1 MHVYVTFSWFFPLPL
16 AGVTTAVFLTPRWST
31 AMPTTLRLVHERVDD
46 VPLILGFLNQ
56 LRLPHLLD
64 QHLKPHPHH
73 QGLSL
78 GWLITFWITYILSQA
93 DHRKSHVRAWAL
105 KLHHCLEAVTGL
117 SIRDVDFT
125 DDRLTL
131 LLSRLSHTETWNS
144 IEADLWKGTC
154 AVYSLPLERIR
165 LDSTTS
171 YGFHTP
177 TDGGLMQLGHS
188 KDHRP
193 DLAQFKLMAAA
204 AEPTGQLIAT
214 TVHPGDAADD
224 PLYLPLIARVRTLLG
239 KTGLLYVGDC
249 KMAALETRG
258 AIVAHGDYYL
268 TPLPLTGA
276 TKDDFTAR
284 WIEDAVSG
292 ARRTKLIPI
301 RVGDDLLGVGYEF
314 NRQQTACIAEE
325 PQTWKER
332 VQVSRSDSLAKTQ
345 ARALE
350 RRLEKA
356 EAAVRALT
364 PPVGPGRVQFTT
376 GWELERAVQAVLA
389 EHEVEDLLEVAW
401 THEETSRTRYVG
413 RGRGGPARPRK
424 TELKIRYQ
432 ITTVRRKQEAIGYR
446 EARMGWRVQV
456 TNVPKAGLSL
466 EEAVVAYRG
475 AWTLERDFHVL
486 KDRPL
491 GIRPLLV
498 RRDDQIVG
506 LAHLVTLALR
516 MLTLFEVLVRRGQER
531 SGKKLPGLYPGQA
544 SRTTESPTGSRVLS
558 AIAREG
564 VTATGV
570 DDGEERR
577 WHLSPLPELV
587 QRVLTSLG
595 LSEAIYHRILDHSN

>member
-1 MHVYVTFSWFFPLPL
+1 
-16 AGVTTAVFLTPRWST
+16 
-31 AMPTTLRLVHERVDD
+31 MPPTLRLVHERVDD
-46 VPLILGFLNQ
+46 VPLILGFLIQ
-56 LRLPHLLD
+56 LRLPQLLD
-64 QHLKPHPHH
+64 DHLKPHPHH
-73 QGLSL
+73 RGLSL
-78 GWLITFWITYILSQA
+78 GWLIVLWITYILSQA
-93 DHRKSHVRAWAL
+93 DHRKSHVRSWAN
-105 KLHHCLEAVTGL
+105 KLHHCLQTATGL
-117 SIRDVDFT
+117 ALREVDFT

-131 LLSRLSHTETWNS
+131 VLARLSHTETWDR

-154 AVYSLPLERIR
+154 EVYSLPLQRVR

-171 YGFHTP
+171 YGFHAP
-177 TDGGLMQLGHS
+177 VDGGLMQLGHS

-224 PLYLPLIARVRTLLG
+224 PLYLPIIERVRTILG
-239 KTGLLYVGDC
+239 RTGLLYAGDC

-258 AIVAHGDYYL
+258 AIAARGDFYL

-276 TKDDFTAR
+276 TKEDLTAT
-284 WIEDAVSG
+284 WVEDAVSG
-292 ARRTKLIPI
+292 PRRAELVPI
-301 RVGDDLLGVGYEF
+301 AVGDDQLGVGYEF
-314 NRQQTACIAEE
+314 DRQQTACIDQVER
-325 PQTWKER
+325 TWTER
-332 VQVSRSDSLAKTQ
+332 VQVIRSESLAQTQ
-345 ARALE
+345 ARALQ

-356 EAAVRALT
+356 ETAVCALT
-364 PPVGPGRVQFTT
+364 PPVGPGRVQWTT
-376 GWELERAVQAVLA
+376 GWELERAVAAVLA
-389 EHEVEDLLEVAW
+389 EHEVGDLLEVDW
-401 THEETSRTRYVG
+401 SREEMSRTRYVG
-413 RGRGGPARPRK
+413 RGRGGPARPKK

-432 ITTVRRKQEAIGYR
+432 ITTVRRKEKAIQQR

-456 TNVPKAGLSL
+456 TNALKEGLSL
-466 EEAVVAYRG
+466 VEAVVAYRG
-475 AWTLERDFHVL
+475 GWTLERDFHVL

-506 LAHLVTLALR
+506 LVHLVTLALR
-516 MLTLFEVLVRRGQER
+516 MLTLFEVLVRRGQEK
-531 SGKKLPGLYPGQA
+531 SGKKLTGLYPGQA

-564 VTATGV
+564 ITATEV

-587 QRVLTSLG
+587 CGVLSSLG
-595 LSEAIYHRILDHSN
+595 LSEAIYNRILEHSN

>member
-1 MHVYVTFSWFFPLPL
+1 
-16 AGVTTAVFLTPRWST
+16 
-31 AMPTTLRLVHERVDD
+31 
-46 VPLILGFLNQ
+46 
-56 LRLPHLLD
+56 
-64 QHLKPHPHH
+64 
-73 QGLSL
+73 
-78 GWLITFWITYILSQA
+78 
-93 DHRKSHVRAWAL
+93 
-105 KLHHCLEAVTGL
+105 
-117 SIRDVDFT
+117 
-125 DDRLTL
+125 
-131 LLSRLSHTETWNS
+131 
-144 IEADLWKGTC
+144 
-154 AVYSLPLERIR
+154 
-165 LDSTTS
+165 
-171 YGFHTP
+171 
-177 TDGGLMQLGHS
+177 MQLGHS

-214 TVHPGDAADD
+214 AVHPGDAADD
-224 PLYLPLIARVRTLLG
+224 PLYLPLIEGVRTLLG

-301 RVGDDLLGVGYEF
+301 RVGDDLLGVGYELD
-314 NRQQTACIAEE
+314 RQQTACIAEE

-332 VQVSRSDSLAKTQ
+332 VQVFRSDSLVKTQ

-401 THEETSRTRYVG
+401 TREETSRTRYVG
-413 RGRGGPARPRK
+413 RGRGGPARPKK

-446 EARMGWRVQV
+446 EARLGWRVQV
-456 TNVPKAGLSL
+456 TNMPKAGLSL
-466 EEAVVAYRG
+466 QEAVVAYRG

-491 GIRPLLV
+491 GIRPLWV

-564 VTATGV
+564 ITATEV

-587 QRVLTSLG
+587 QRVLSSLG
-595 LSEAIYHRILDHSN
+595 LSEAIYNRILVDSD

>member
-1 MHVYVTFSWFFPLPL
+1 
-16 AGVTTAVFLTPRWST
+16 
-31 AMPTTLRLVHERVDD
+31 MPPTLRLVHERVDD
-46 VPLILGFLNQ
+46 VPLILGFLIQ
-56 LRLPHLLD
+56 LRLPQLLD
-64 QHLKPHPHH
+64 NHLKPHPHH

-78 GWLITFWITYILSQA
+78 GWLITLWITYILSQA
-93 DHRKSHVRAWAL
+93 DHRKSHVRSWAN
-105 KLHHCLEAVTGL
+105 KLHHCLQAVTGL
-117 SIRDVDFT
+117 AIREVEFT

-131 LLSRLSHTETWNS
+131 LLARLSHTETWDR
-144 IEADLWKGTC
+144 IEADLWEGTC
-154 AVYSLPLERIR
+154 QVYSLPLQRVR

-177 TDGGLMQLGHS
+177 VDGGLMQLGHS

-224 PLYLPLIARVRTLLG
+224 PLYLPIIERVRTILG
-239 KTGLLYVGDC
+239 RRGLLYAGDC
-249 KMAALETRG
+249 KMAALQTRG
-258 AIVAHGDYYL
+258 AIAARGDFYL

-276 TKDDFTAR
+276 TKEDLTTT
-284 WIEDAVSG
+284 WVEDAVSG
-292 ARRTKLIPI
+292 ARRAELVSIQ
-301 RVGDDLLGVGYEF
+301 VGDDQLGVGYEF
-314 NRQQTACIAEE
+314 DRQQTACIDQVE
-325 PQTWKER
+325 QTWAER
-332 VQVSRSDSLAKTQ
+332 VQVIRSESLAQTQ
-345 ARALE
+345 ARALQ

-376 GWELERAVQAVLA
+376 GWELERAVAAVLA
-389 EHEVEDLLEVAW
+389 EHEVGDLLEVGW
-401 THEETSRTRYVG
+401 TREETNRTRYVG
-413 RGRGGPARPRK
+413 RGRGGPARPKK

-432 ITTVRRKQEAIGYR
+432 IATMRRNEAVIRHR

-456 TNVPKAGLSL
+456 TNAPTEGLSL
-466 EEAVVAYRG
+466 VEAVVAYRG
-475 AWTLERDFHVL
+475 GWTLERDFHVL

-491 GIRPLLV
+491 GIRPLSV

-544 SRTTESPTGSRVLS
+544 SRTSESPTGSRVLS

-564 VTATGV
+564 ITATEV

-595 LSEAIYHRILDHSN
+595 LSEAIYHRVLDHSN

>member
-1 MHVYVTFSWFFPLPL
+1 
-16 AGVTTAVFLTPRWST
+16 
-31 AMPTTLRLVHERVDD
+31 
-46 VPLILGFLNQ
+46 
-56 LRLPHLLD
+56 
-64 QHLKPHPHH
+64 
-73 QGLSL
+73 
-78 GWLITFWITYILSQA
+78 
-93 DHRKSHVRAWAL
+93 
-105 KLHHCLEAVTGL
+105 
-117 SIRDVDFT
+117 
-125 DDRLTL
+125 
-131 LLSRLSHTETWNS
+131 
-144 IEADLWKGTC
+144 
-154 AVYSLPLERIR
+154 
-165 LDSTTS
+165 
-171 YGFHTP
+171 
-177 TDGGLMQLGHS
+177 MQLGHS

-224 PLYLPLIARVRTLLG
+224 PLYLPLIERVRTLLG

-258 AIVAHGDYYL
+258 AIAARDDYYL

-276 TKDDFTAR
+276 TKDDFTAG

-314 NRQQTACIAEE
+314 DRQQTACIAEE

-332 VQVSRSDSLAKTQ
+332 VQVFRSDSLAKTQ

-364 PPVGPGRVQFTT
+364 PPVGPGRVQFTA
-376 GWELERAVQAVLA
+376 GWELERAVEAVLA

-401 THEETSRTRYVG
+401 TREETSRTRYVG
-413 RGRGGPARPRK
+413 RGRGGPARPKK

-446 EARMGWRVQV
+446 AARMGWRVQV

-466 EEAVVAYRG
+466 EEAVMAYPG

-491 GIRPLLV
+491 GIRPLWV

-516 MLTLFEVLVRRGQER
+516 LLTLIEVLVRRGQER
-531 SGKKLPGLYPGQA
+531 SGKKLPGLYPGQT
-544 SRTTESPTGSRVLS
+544 SRTAESPTGSRVLS

-564 VTATGV
+564 ITATEI

-587 QRVLTSLG
+587 QRVLSSLG
-595 LSEAIYHRILDHSN
+595 LSEAIYNRILVNSD